1 MMKRTMDLNLNRFLV
16 LLYAFAISSFLGA
29 QELNEKALL
38 QKENKAK
45 VYVLEGNESLQKD
58 DFVTAEMAYRKAM
71 SQQSNSVAASYN
83 LGNGYYK
90 EGNFDEALFR
100 HQQAANDASTKAEK
114 HKAFHNIGNILMKN
128 NQCKEAVEAFKNALR
143 NNPSDDETRYN
154 LALAKEC
161 AKNEQ
166 SADDKDDENSDDKK
180 DEKDQKDQE
189 QQDKDKKDQEGD
201 DKDDGKDKGDEDK
214 QDGKD
219 KEDEQGK
226 PEDNKDQNDKGDD
239 SDKQQEKP
247 QPRPSTLNGQQIK
260 NLLEALNDKEAKV
273 QEKMNAEKQK
283 GAKVKNEK
291 DW

>member
-1 MMKRTMDLNLNRFLV
+1 MMERIMSFNLNKFLV
-16 LLYAFAISSFLGA
+16 MLYAFAIPSFLGA
-29 QELNEKALL
+29 QELDEKVVL

-45 VYVLEGNESLQKD
+45 VYVSEGNESMQKD
-58 DFVTAEMAYRKAM
+58 DFIAAEMAYRKAI
-71 SQQSNSVAASYN
+71 SQQSNSVAAAYN

-90 EGNFDEALFR
+90 EGNYDEALYR

-114 HKAFHNIGNILMKN
+114 HKAFHNIGNILMQNK
-128 NQCKEAVEAFKNALR
+128 QCKEAVEAFKNALR
-143 NNPSDDETRYN
+143 NNPLDDETRYN

-189 QQDKDKKDQEGD
+189 QQDNDKKEEQGD
-201 DKDDGKDKGDEDK
+201 DKDDPKDQGDQDK
-214 QDGKD
+214 QDGND
-219 KEDEQGK
+219 KEDEEGK
-226 PEDNKDQNDKGDD
+226 PEEDKDKNDQGED

-260 NLLEALNDKEAKV
+260 NLLEALNNKESKV
-273 QEKMNAEKQK
+273 QEKINAEKQK

>member
-1 MMKRTMDLNLNRFLV
+1 MDKMRGLNLNKLFAVLCLV
-16 LLYAFAISSFLGA
+16 AVPSLVCA
-29 QELNEKALL
+29 QELDDKALL
-38 QKENKAK
+38 QKQNKAK
-45 VYVLEGNESLQKD
+45 IFVIEGNESLQND
-58 DFVTAEMAYRKAM
+58 NFVEAEMAYRKAM

-90 EGNFDEALFR
+90 EGNFEEALYR
-100 HQQAANDASTKAEK
+100 HQQAANNATSKAEK
-114 HKAFHNIGNILMKN
+114 HKAFHNIGNILIQNDK
-128 NQCKEAVEAFKNALR
+128 CKEAVEAFKNALR

-189 QQDKDKKDQEGD
+189 QQDKDKKDQQ
-201 DKDDGKDKGDEDK
+201 GDENEDKKDQGDQDK
-214 QDGKD
+214 QDGND
-219 KEDEQGK
+219 KEDEEGK
-226 PEDNKDQNDKGDD
+226 PEDNKDQNDQGDD
-239 SDKQQEKP
+239 SDKQQQKP

-260 NLLEALNDKEAKV
+260 NLLEALNDKESKV
-273 QEKMNAEKQK
+273 QDKINAEKQK